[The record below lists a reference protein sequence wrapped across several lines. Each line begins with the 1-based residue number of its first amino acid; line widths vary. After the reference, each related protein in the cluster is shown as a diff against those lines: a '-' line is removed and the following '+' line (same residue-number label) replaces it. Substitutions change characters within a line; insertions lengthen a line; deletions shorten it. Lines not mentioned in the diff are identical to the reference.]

1 MKRIFALVLALTVC
15 LFSAAALAEGKLT
28 VTEKNLLEFEDSD
41 TAYFFAKVENTGDD
55 AIGVGSGKLVAF
67 SADDEVLVSE
77 NYVSAC
83 PDSAILQP
91 EGRGEEKDGAD
102 GPEAARLQPG
112 EALEGNEV
120 SGETARESSDIADY
134 KFSMESD
141 DYGAPLNFIPCS
153 ATIEVNGEYDSYV
166 YVTLANDTEEVQYGL
181 YITVALHDAEGA
193 LIFVKGQSA
202 DYVGVHPGSTVT
214 IRVYID
220 SEFIEY
226 YTNTGIEPAT
236 VDAYVCY
243 EAE

>member
-28 VTEKNLLEFEDSD
+28 VTEKNLLEFEGSD

-55 AIGVGSGKLVAF
+55 AIGVGCGKLVAF

-91 EGRGEEKDGAD
+91 GES
-102 GPEAARLQPG
+102 LYV
-112 EALEGNEV
+112 NEFIW
-120 SGETARESSDIADY
+120 ETALESSDIADY

-181 YITVALHDAEGA
+181 YITVALHDAEGT

>member
-91 EGRGEEKDGAD
+91 GES
-102 GPEAARLQPG
+102 LYV
-112 EALEGNEV
+112 NEFIW
-120 SGETARESSDIADY
+120 ETALESSDIADY

-202 DYVGVHPGSTVT
+202 DYVGIHPGSTVT

>member
-28 VTEKNLLEFEDSD
+28 VTEKNLLEFEGSD

-55 AIGVGSGKLVAF
+55 AIGVGCGKLVAF

-91 EGRGEEKDGAD
+91 GES
-102 GPEAARLQPG
+102 LYV
-112 EALEGNEV
+112 NEFIW
-120 SGETARESSDIADY
+120 ETALESSDIADY